1 MLIHGLADFTT
12 ILTSG
17 GLGDLAVVGAL
28 VLFVTYG
35 ILVIRGACL
44 GVMPNQSVYPGDG

>member
-17 GLGDLAVVGAL
+17 GLGDLAVVGTL
-28 VLFVTYG
+28 DLFVTYG
-35 ILVIRGACL
+35 
-44 GVMPNQSVYPGDG
+44 SW